1 VNHDFRISRIVECD
15 KSWNFAN
22 LTSRTNIVKVL
33 LMAKLRLVNHDF
45 RISQV
50 VECDSIGHVWG
61 IVKNSQNRIY
71 HSKVLRIAHDTR
83 RYIMFPWLWRR
94 AYPTMDLHIPLPRWR
109 NAHWFCLSLI
119 CKKGFEPYWIIL
131 QNWRNL
137 FLLLFNSL

>member
-61 IVKNSQNRIY
+61 IVKNSQNKIY

-94 AYPTMDLHIPLPRWR
+94 AYPTMDLHIDFVW
-109 NAHWFCLSLI
+109 HWSVKKVWTILNNSSELEKLI
-119 CKKGFEPYWIIL
+119 FIAI
-131 QNWRNL
+131 
-137 FLLLFNSL
+137 